1 MWKETACSR
10 GGLKPEVARAI
21 AACFARHMAK
31 PKSSGDSSLPAQDRI
46 SLRIDLATGGRIG
59 PGKVAVLEA
68 IARTGSISGAGRDL
82 GMSYRRTWGLVEDLN
97 RSLGRALVETAAGG
111 SGGGGAQLTAA
122 GHAVVACYR
131 AIEAD
136 SLAVA
141 RTHLAILAKDHG

>member
-1 MWKETACSR
+1 MAEP
-10 GGLKPEVARAI
+10 KPR
-21 AACFARHMAK
+21 RK
-31 PKSSGDSSLPAQDRI
+31 PLLPPQDRL

-97 RSLGRALVETAAGG
+97 QSLGEPVVETAAGG
-111 SGGGGAQLTAA
+111 SGGGGTQLTRM
-122 GHAVVACYR
+122 GQAVVACYR

-136 SLAVA
+136 SLAAA
-141 RTHLAILAKDHG
+141 RTHLTLLTKRGR